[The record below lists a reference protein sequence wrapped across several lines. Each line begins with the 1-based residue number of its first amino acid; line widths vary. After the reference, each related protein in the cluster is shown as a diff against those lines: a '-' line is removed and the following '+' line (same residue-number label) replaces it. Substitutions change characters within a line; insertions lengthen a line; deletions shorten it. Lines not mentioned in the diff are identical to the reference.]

1 MTELGRQRVIV
12 VDDDPL
18 FLKTLSMNLEDA
30 DLSVESFT
38 DGNAAIEAIMVRAPP
53 DVLLLDWQMPGLD
66 GLELLKR
73 MRAAG
78 VSAPA
83 IFLTA
88 LTQPIFEELALDQGA
103 VDFVEKSRSFSIILK
118 RLRLILAGAK
128 PAVDAPR
135 SQTGA
140 TSGSVI
146 GALTLRPEAKRA
158 LWTGREVPLSLGEY
172 EVVAHLAAQPGTDVS
187 YREIYD
193 LVRGTGFMAGEG
205 AEGYRANVRAMVK
218 RIRRKFTD
226 IDPQFEALENYPGFG
241 YRWRQI

>member
-1 MTELGRQRVIV
+1 MNELGRRRVII

-18 FLKTLSMNLEDA
+18 FLKTLTMNLEEA
-30 DLSVESFT
+30 DIAVESYT
-38 DGNAAIEAIMVRAPP
+38 DGKQAIEAATSQSP
-53 DVLLLDWQMPGLD
+53 DALLLDWQMPGLD

-73 MRAAG
+73 LRGAG
-78 VSAPA
+78 VASPA
-83 IFLTA
+83 IFLTG

-118 RLRLILAGAK
+118 RLRLILGGSKASANAPKPQPGGGPAGA
-128 PAVDAPR
+128 
-135 SQTGA
+135 
-140 TSGSVI
+140 VI
-146 GALTLRPEAKRA
+146 GPLTLRPEAKRA
-158 LWTGREVPLSLGEY
+158 LWTGHEVPLSLGEY
-172 EVVAHLAAQPGTDVS
+172 EVVAHLASQPGTDVS

-241 YRWRQI
+241 YRWRRI

>member
-1 MTELGRQRVIV
+1 MTELGRQRVVV
-12 VDDDPL
+12 VDDDEL

-30 DLSVESFT
+30 DLTVESYT
-38 DGNAAIEAIMVRAPP
+38 DGNAAIEAITLRAAP
-53 DVLLLDWQMPGLD
+53 DALLLDWQMPGLD
-66 GLELLKR
+66 GLEVLKR
-73 MRAAG
+73 LRAAG
-78 VSAPA
+78 IVAPA

-118 RLRLILAGAK
+118 RLRLILAGTK
-128 PAVDAPR
+128 PGAEAPR
-135 SQTGA
+135 PGA
-140 TSGSVI
+140 GGTAVGP
-146 GALTLRPEAKRA
+146 LMLRPEAKRA

-172 EVVAHLAAQPGTDVS
+172 EVVAHLASQPGTDVS

-193 LVRGTGFMAGEG
+193 LVRGAGFMAGEG
-205 AEGYRANVRAMVK
+205 TEGYRANVRAMVK

-241 YRWRQI
+241 YRWRQG